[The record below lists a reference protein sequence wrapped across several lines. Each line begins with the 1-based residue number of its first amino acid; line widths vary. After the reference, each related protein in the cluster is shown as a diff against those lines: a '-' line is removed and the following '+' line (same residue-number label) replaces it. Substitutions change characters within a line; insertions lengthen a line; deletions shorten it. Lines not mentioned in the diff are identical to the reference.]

1 VAQPYSQP
9 REVHLK
15 LVFFGPAA
23 AGKTSAL
30 NYLYRV
36 LRPDVRGQLVSVNTG
51 TDRTLFFDF
60 YPAPPPKL
68 LGVTIHVQ
76 IYAAAGSVQNDAT
89 RRALLA
95 GVDGVLFI
103 ADSRKGRER
112 DNIQALE
119 ELRNCLLELNLKL
132 AEVPLVLAWNK
143 RDVPESLSVGELEA
157 GLNITQAPSFAMVAH
172 VGQGVFEAFRALAS
186 KALDTT
192 LKRRPELLPSTYGQ
206 RLEAAYASDM
216 ATSRRLLATQEA
228 QRALMVLANRYA
240 TDASPKHSER
250 SSRPSPSE
258 PPSAPSPSL
267 SPASLAAAAMPSA
280 SSPAPGVAPSSVAP
294 ARLPPSVLESSQAR
308 SGPAPSS
315 VPSPEGYGGD
325 GAGSGDQPVEPTIP
339 MHVMPVRGDVQVH
352 DEPLLS
358 RRPSAPPRVRVEPS
372 SEAPPGGIST
382 NAAASPAPTASAASR
397 PQHPSRPAMLAA
409 SGRSDGGR
417 EVFMSQLLPPG
428 SMRTQLLDVERLLH
442 AGQFTPAVRRAA
454 GIFYALTAADA
465 TREPDEG
472 PAWRG
477 LVLGLPVDRYLRF
490 RQAVQDAESGKSTAE
505 DGLFALF
512 FLLDAILRK
521 EAGLARAT

>member
-1 VAQPYSQP
+1 MAQPYSQP

-15 LVFFGPAA
+15 LVFFGPAS

-60 YPAPPPKL
+60 YPGPPAKL
-68 LGVTIHVQ
+68 LGVTIHMQ

-103 ADSRKGRER
+103 ADSKKGREH
-112 DNIQALE
+112 DNIQAFE

-132 AEVPLVLAWNK
+132 TDVPLVLAWNK
-143 RDVPESLSVGELEA
+143 RDVTDSMSVGELEA
-157 GLNITQAPSFAMVAH
+157 GLNLTQAPSFGMVAH

-186 KALDTT
+186 RALETT
-192 LKRRPELLPSTYGQ
+192 LKRRPELMPGSYSQ

-216 ATSRRLLATQEA
+216 VTNRRLLATQEA
-228 QRALMVLANRYA
+228 QRALIVLSGRYPVEQK
-240 TDASPKHSER
+240 TGHSDLSRPEGGASPSNPSV
-250 SSRPSPSE
+250 SSQSPLPSPV
-258 PPSAPSPSL
+258 SAPAAV
-267 SPASLAAAAMPSA
+267 SPAAAPANAPSGNALPASFHPSSMPS
-280 SSPAPGVAPSSVAP
+280 SDGYPADSAGPGG
-294 ARLPPSVLESSQAR
+294 EQH
-308 SGPAPSS
+308 
-315 VPSPEGYGGD
+315 
-325 GAGSGDQPVEPTIP
+325 VEPTIP
-339 MHVMPVRGDVQVH
+339 MHVMPVRSDVQVH
-352 DEPLLS
+352 DDPLLARGRES
-358 RRPSAPPRVRVEPS
+358 SARVRVEPS
-372 SEAPPGGIST
+372 SEAHSGGGLSQSG
-382 NAAASPAPTASAASR
+382 AASPAAAPISTLSR
-397 PQHPSRPAMLAA
+397 PAQPSRPAMA
-409 SGRSDGGR
+409 SGRSDGGTR
-417 EVFMSQLLPPG
+417 EVFMCQLLPPG
-428 SMRTQLLDVERLLH
+428 SMRTQILDVERLLH

-490 RQAVQDAESGKSTAE
+490 RQAVQDAESAKSTAE